1 MTNALSRRTTMTY
14 IIVLIT
20 IVLSGCY
27 HDKSERKSLHYTNT
41 ATTDSPAS
49 RQGHEHRC
57 YSRNFNFVVKEDSIP
72 LISQQPE
79 ETLNG
84 LLTDTTYVKR
94 HDRLVVADIRILP
107 NDRHDSVWVQVA
119 RDQSTIGWT
128 HESLLLKNAVPDDPI
143 SQFISTFSDTHLL
156 IFLVIISIIAIS
168 YSLRIMLKKKAYI
181 VHVNDIGSIYPTL
194 LCVTV
199 AVAATFYSSIQK
211 FMPEIWQQ
219 FYFHPSLNPFAV
231 PLVLGVFLSSVWA
244 ILILS
249 IATFDDV
256 RNQLPLT
263 QAILYL
269 CGTAAICAANYIV
282 FSITTLYYVGY
293 VLLFAYVLFAAYR
306 YIHTTTAYKY
316 VCGNC
321 GHRLKS
327 KGVCPHCGADND

>member
-1 MTNALSRRTTMTY
+1 MIEGFSRRAAALS
-14 IIVLIT
+14 VLVFLILS
-20 IVLSGCY
+20 LSGCY
-27 HDKSERKSLHYTNT
+27 HDKGGKK
-41 ATTDSPAS
+41 ATRYASAAATDSIAL
-49 RQGHEHRC
+49 RQGPERRC
-57 YSRNFNFVVKEDSIP
+57 YSRNFNFVVKDDSIP

-84 LLTDTTYVKR
+84 LLTDTLYVKKN
-94 HDRLVVADIRILP
+94 DRLVVADIRVMP
-107 NDRHDSVWVQVA
+107 GDRYDSVWVQVA
-119 RDQSTIGWT
+119 RDQATIGWV

-156 IFLVIISIIAIS
+156 IFLVVISIISIS
-168 YSLRIMLKKKAYI
+168 YSLRIMLKKNAYI
-181 VHVNDIGSIYPTL
+181 VHFNDIGSIYPTL

-211 FMPEIWQQ
+211 FTPEIWQR
-219 FYFHPSLNPFAV
+219 FYFHPSLNPFAL
-231 PLVLGVFLSSVWA
+231 PLVLGVFISSVWA
-244 ILILS
+244 ILLLS

-256 RNQLPLT
+256 KNQLPLP

-282 FSITTLYYVGY
+282 FSITTLYYAGY
-293 VLLFAYVLFAAYR
+293 PLLLAYILFAAHR
-306 YIHTTTAYKY
+306 YLRATTAYKY

-327 KGVCPHCGADND
+327 KGVCPHCGANND